1 MKELH
6 GIFPALLTPFH
17 RDGSV
22 NHPVLRQLVEMNVQ
36 KGVHG
41 FYVCGSTGEAL
52 MLPPTQRKEILETVI
67 DQAAGRCRIIAHVGC
82 MDTLTAVD
90 LARHAGKA
98 GADAVSSVAPFYYGF
113 SFDEIKSYYFD
124 IVEEAAL
131 PMVVY
136 NIPLYSK
143 VNLSEDQLA
152 LFLNDERFIGL
163 KHTSSDFFLLERLTR
178 RFPEKV
184 FFNGFD
190 EMFLSALPAG
200 ATGGIGSTYNMMA
213 EKFIRILKYF
223 HLGRMDEARAEQQKA
238 NNIISALI
246 RVGVM
251 PGEKALLCKMGLDF
265 GVCRRP
271 FKALESNQADE
282 LWRVWL
288 ENQ

>member
-1 MKELH
+1 VNSFH

-17 RDGSV
+17 KDGSV

-36 KGVHG
+36 KGVSG

-52 MLPPTQRKEILETVI
+52 MLPARDRKDILETVI
-67 DQAAGRCRIIAHVGC
+67 DQAAGRCKVIAHIGS
-82 MDTLTAVD
+82 MDTLTAED
-90 LARHAGKA
+90 LAVHAAKA

-113 SFDEIKSYYFD
+113 SFDEIRGYYTD
-124 IVEEAAL
+124 IADACGI

-143 VNLSEDQLA
+143 VNLSEEQLS
-152 LFLNDERFIGL
+152 LFLSDDRFMGV
-163 KHTSSDFFLLERLTR
+163 KHTSSDFFLLERLSR
-178 RFPEKV
+178 RFPGKL

-190 EMFLSALPAG
+190 EMFLSSLPAG

-213 EKFIRILKYF
+213 EKFIRIHKLY
-223 HLGRMDEARAEQQKA
+223 LENRMEDAREEQRKA

-271 FKALESNQADE
+271 FKTLHNEGIDM
-282 LWRVWL
+282 LWKIWQ

>member
-1 MKELH
+1 MYQFH
-6 GIFPALLTPFH
+6 GIFPALLTPF
-17 RDGSV
+17 RADGSV

-36 KGVHG
+36 KGVSG

-52 MLPPTQRKEILETVI
+52 MLPSRDRKEILETVI
-67 DQAAGRCRIIAHVGC
+67 DQVKGRCKVIAHIGA

-90 LARHAGKA
+90 LAKHAGNA

-113 SFDEIKSYYFD
+113 TFDEIRGYYLD
-124 IVEEAAL
+124 IVEEARM

-143 VNLSEDQLA
+143 VNMSEDQLA
-152 LFLNDERFIGL
+152 QFLQDDRFIGL
-163 KHTSSDFFLLERLTR
+163 KHTSSDFFLLERLTH
-178 RFPEKV
+178 RFPEKA

-213 EKFIRILKYF
+213 EKFIRIQQLY
-223 HLGRMDEARAEQQKA
+223 HEDRIDEARNEQRRA

-271 FKALESNQADE
+271 FKALDQDAIDL
-282 LWRVWL
+282 LWKVWR